1 MAATKLWLAQQM
13 ARGRGTGSISP
24 SYVGSI
30 SGGMSGSLSMRYG
43 TATSDSHNGWVQ
55 VKMDMADS
63 SISCIANTPI
73 TEGQRVAVLTTSSG
87 QLKAIPIGSNIAD
100 AAIETVDVEYA
111 SGTSSSTAPESGWS
125 TESPE
130 WEQGRY
136 IWQRTKTVTQSGAT
150 SYSEP
155 VCIQGA
161 QGEAAIGVSSTSVTY
176 AVSSSGTTAP
186 SSGWS
191 GEVPDALPG
200 QYLWS
205 RTVTYYTDGTESV
218 SYGVSYQGS
227 NGQNGD
233 PGAPGVGI
241 ASSDVSWQASNSG
254 TTVPTGKWSQS
265 VPDLDPG
272 QYLWTR
278 TVWTY
283 TDGDST
289 TTYSVSRFGE
299 NGAQG
304 IQGPPGEDGQPL
316 YTWIKYADTPTSGM
330 SDRPDGKTYMGIA
343 YNKES
348 ATESSIYSDYQWS
361 LIKGADGAQGV
372 QGPPGKDGRQL
383 YTWLKYADTPTSGM
397 SDSPNGKTY
406 MGIAYNKESST
417 ESSIYSDYAWSLIK
431 GADGVQGPPG
441 EDGTTLYTWI
451 KYATSASGANM
462 SDNPTGRDYIG
473 IAYNKT
479 TATESTTPRDYQWSL
494 IKGAD
499 GAQGVQGPP
508 GKDGRQ
514 LYTWLKYADTPTSGM
529 SDSPNGKTYMGI
541 AYNKES
547 STESS
552 IYSDYAWSLIKG
564 ADGVQGP
571 PGEDGTTL
579 YTWIKYATSASG
591 ANMSDNPTGRDY
603 IGIAYNKT
611 TATES
616 TTPRDYQWSLI
627 KGADGAQGIQGPPGE
642 DGTTLYT
649 WIKYATSDAGAN
661 MSDNPTGRDYIGIAY
676 NKTTA
681 TESTNPKD
689 YAWSLIQGETGIGV
703 KDIRE
708 QYYLSTSDKSQTGGS
723 WTTTCPEWKKD
734 HYIWTRSQI
743 TWTDKTVTYT
753 TPVLASALNQANEK
767 ADVSTWYTFAD
778 EEGTHVVSTPNDAT
792 TGPNVLL
799 NGYNLIFR
807 DGTEELASFSP
818 EEFEMLSFFI
828 HSFNGS
834 VSIGGNNLV
843 IGSKPPTTSGW
854 DMESV
859 GVKELVQRCA
869 AMHVEVF
876 GDIAST
882 ATNTWA
888 EGVFYTGNNNIVTF
902 NTGTV
907 MNVDPSRRIYIQQ
920 TGVYKVSLYGAVY
933 SCSSGDLCHFG
944 LGTDADNIL
953 VDAQQN
959 MNGNWGT
966 IAKTALMRV
975 TEPDIYLKPFYKCE
989 QGYGSKLATNT
1000 SSVTIEYLGVG

>member
-1 MAATKLWLAQQM
+1 MAATKLWLAQQLM
-13 ARGRGTGSISP
+13 NGRGTGSITP
-24 SYVGSI
+24 SAVGSV

-43 TATSDSHNGWVQ
+43 TATSDSYNGWVQ

-125 TESPE
+125 TDSPE

-176 AVSSSGTTAP
+176 AVSSSGTAAP
-186 SSGWS
+186 SSGWT
-191 GEVPDALPG
+191 GEVPDVPPG

-205 RTVTYYTDGTESV
+205 RTVTYYTNGTESV

-227 NGQNGD
+227 NGQNGAD
-233 PGAPGVGI
+233 GAPGADGHDGVGI
-241 ASSDVSWQASNSG
+241 ASSDVSWQASDSG
-254 TTVPTGKWSQS
+254 TTVPTGTWSQS

-330 SDRPDGKTYMGIA
+330 SDSPD
-343 YNKES
+343 
-348 ATESSIYSDYQWS
+348 
-361 LIKGADGAQGV
+361 
-372 QGPPGKDGRQL
+372 
-383 YTWLKYADTPTSGM
+383 
-397 SDSPNGKTY
+397 GKTY

-417 ESSIYSDYAWSLIK
+417 ESSIYDDYQWSLIK
-431 GADGVQGPPG
+431 GADGAQGVQGPPG

-451 KYATSASGANM
+451 KYATSDGGANM

-479 TATESTTPRDYQWSL
+479 
-494 IKGAD
+494 
-499 GAQGVQGPP
+499 
-508 GKDGRQ
+508 
-514 LYTWLKYADTPTSGM
+514 
-529 SDSPNGKTYMGI
+529 
-541 AYNKES
+541 S
-547 STESS
+547 S
-552 IYSDYAWSLIKG
+552 
-564 ADGVQGP
+564 
-571 PGEDGTTL
+571 
-579 YTWIKYATSASG
+579 
-591 ANMSDNPTGRDY
+591 
-603 IGIAYNKT
+603 
-611 TATES
+611 
-616 TTPRDYQWSLI
+616 
-627 KGADGAQGIQGPPGE
+627 
-642 DGTTLYT
+642 
-649 WIKYATSDAGAN
+649 
-661 MSDNPTGRDYIGIAY
+661 
-676 NKTTA
+676 

-703 KDIRE
+703 DDVRE
-708 QYYLSTSDKSQTGGS
+708 QYYLSTSDTSQTGGS
-723 WTTTCPEWKKD
+723 WTTTCPEWEKD

-743 TWTDKTVTYT
+743 TWTDGTVTYT

-767 ADVSTWYTFAD
+767 AEVSTWYTFAD

-792 TGPNVLL
+792 VGPNVLL
-799 NGYNLIFR
+799 NGHNLVFR

-818 EEFEMLSFFI
+818 KEFEMMGFFI
-828 HSFNGS
+828 NAMNGGQS

-843 IGSKPPTTSGW
+843 IGSKPPATSGW

-859 GVKELVQRCA
+859 GVNELVQRCA
-869 AMHVEVF
+869 AMYAEVF
-876 GDIAST
+876 GDITST
-882 ATNTWA
+882 ATNAWA
-888 EGVFYTGNNNIVTF
+888 EGVFYTQNDNIVTF
-902 NTGTV
+902 NTGSV
-907 MNVDPSRRIYIQQ
+907 MNVDPSRSIYIQQ
-920 TGVYKVSLYGAVY
+920 TGVYKVSLYGVVY
-933 SCSSGDLCHFG
+933 SCSAGDLCHFG

-975 TEPDIYLKPFYKCE
+975 TEPDISLKPFYKCE
-989 QGYGSKLATNT
+989 QGYGSKLATDT

>member
-241 ASSDVSWQASNSG
+241 ASSDVSWQASDSG
-254 TTVPTGKWSQS
+254 TTVPSGKWSQS

-304 IQGPPGEDGQPL
+304 IPGPPGDTGQPL

-330 SDRPDGKTYMGIA
+330 SDKPD
-343 YNKES
+343 
-348 ATESSIYSDYQWS
+348 
-361 LIKGADGAQGV
+361 
-372 QGPPGKDGRQL
+372 
-383 YTWLKYADTPTSGM
+383 
-397 SDSPNGKTY
+397 GKTY

-431 GADGVQGPPG
+431 GA
-441 EDGTTLYTWI
+441 
-451 KYATSASGANM
+451 
-462 SDNPTGRDYIG
+462 
-473 IAYNKT
+473 
-479 TATESTTPRDYQWSL
+479 
-494 IKGAD
+494 
-499 GAQGVQGPP
+499 
-508 GKDGRQ
+508 
-514 LYTWLKYADTPTSGM
+514 
-529 SDSPNGKTYMGI
+529 
-541 AYNKES
+541 
-547 STESS
+547 
-552 IYSDYAWSLIKG
+552 
-564 ADGVQGP
+564 
-571 PGEDGTTL
+571 
-579 YTWIKYATSASG
+579 
-591 ANMSDNPTGRDY
+591 
-603 IGIAYNKT
+603 
-611 TATES
+611 
-616 TTPRDYQWSLI
+616 
-627 KGADGAQGIQGPPGE
+627 QGIQGPPG
-642 DGTTLYT
+642 DNGKTFYT

-661 MSDNPTGRDYIGIAY
+661 MSDNPDGRDYIGIAY

-703 KDIRE
+703 KDVRE

-753 TPVLASALNQANEK
+753 PPVLASALNQANEK

-818 EEFEMLSFFI
+818 DEFEMLSFFI
-828 HSFNGS
+828 HSFDGS

-907 MNVDPSRRIYIQQ
+907 MSVDPSRCIYIQQ

-933 SCSSGDLCHFG
+933 SCSPGDLCHFG

-975 TEPDIYLKPFYKCE
+975 TEPDILLKPFYKCE

>member
-24 SYVGSI
+24 SYVGSV

-43 TATSDSHNGWVQ
+43 TATSDSDNGWVQ

-63 SISCIANTPI
+63 SISCIADTPI
-73 TEGQRVAVLTTSSG
+73 KNGQRVAVLTTSAG
-87 QLKAIPIGSNIAD
+87 QLKAIPIGNNIAD
-100 AAIETVDVEYA
+100 AAIESVDVEYA
-111 SGTSSSTAPESGWS
+111 SGTSSSTAPTSGWS
-125 TESPE
+125 TDSPE

-136 IWQRTKTVTQSGAT
+136 IWQRTKTVTQSGSV

-191 GEVPDALPG
+191 GEVPDVPPG

-227 NGQNGD
+227 NGQDGSD
-233 PGAPGVGI
+233 GAPGAPGADGHDGVGI

-254 TTVPTGKWSQS
+254 TTVPTGTWSQS

-330 SDRPDGKTYMGIA
+330 SDSPDGKTYMGIA

-348 ATESSIYSDYQWS
+348 STESSIYSDYQWS

-406 MGIAYNKESST
+406 MGIAYNKESAT
-417 ESSIYSDYAWSLIK
+417 ESSVYSDYAWSLIK

-462 SDNPTGRDYIG
+462 SDDPTGRDYIG

-479 TATESTTPRDYQWSL
+479 TATESTSPRDYSWSL

-499 GAQGVQGPP
+499 GAQGV
-508 GKDGRQ
+508 
-514 LYTWLKYADTPTSGM
+514 
-529 SDSPNGKTYMGI
+529 
-541 AYNKES
+541 
-547 STESS
+547 
-552 IYSDYAWSLIKG
+552 
-564 ADGVQGP
+564 
-571 PGEDGTTL
+571 
-579 YTWIKYATSASG
+579 
-591 ANMSDNPTGRDY
+591 
-603 IGIAYNKT
+603 
-611 TATES
+611 
-616 TTPRDYQWSLI
+616 
-627 KGADGAQGIQGPPGE
+627 QGPPGE

-661 MSDNPTGRDYIGIAY
+661 MSDDPTGRDYIGIAY
-676 NKTTA
+676 NKSTA
-681 TESTNPKD
+681 AESTNPKD

-708 QYYLSTSDKSQTGGS
+708 QYYLSTSNTSQTGGS
-723 WTTTCPEWKKD
+723 WTTTCPEWKSD

-743 TWTDKTVTYT
+743 TWTDGTVTYT
-753 TPVLASALNQANEK
+753 TPILASALNQANEK
-767 ADVSTWYTFAD
+767 AEVSTWYTFAD
-778 EEGTHVVSTPNDAT
+778 EEGTHVVSAPNDAT

-818 EEFEMLSFFI
+818 EEFEMLGFFI
-828 HSFNGS
+828 KAMNDGQS

-843 IGSKPPTTSGW
+843 IGSKPPTSSGW

-859 GVKELVQRCA
+859 GVNELVQRCA
-869 AMHVEVF
+869 AMFVEVF

-882 ATNTWA
+882 ATNAWA
-888 EGVFYTGNNNIVTF
+888 EGVFYTSNNNIVTF

-907 MNVDPSRRIYIQQ
+907 MNVDSSRRIYIQQ

-933 SCSSGDLCHFG
+933 GCSEGDLCHFG

-975 TEPDIYLKPFYKCE
+975 TEPDIFLKPYYKCE

>member
-24 SYVGSI
+24 SYVGSV

-43 TATSDSHNGWVQ
+43 TATSDSDNGWVQ

-125 TESPE
+125 TDSPE

-136 IWQRTKTVTQSGAT
+136 IWQRTKTVTQSGTT

-176 AVSSSGTTAP
+176 AVSSSGTVAP

-191 GEVPDALPG
+191 GEVPDVPHG
-200 QYLWS
+200 KYLWS

-227 NGQNGD
+227 NGQDGSD
-233 PGAPGVGI
+233 GAPGAPGADGHDGVGI

-254 TTVPTGKWSQS
+254 TTVPTGTWSQS

-348 ATESSIYSDYQWS
+348 STESSIYSDYAWS

-451 KYATSASGANM
+451 KYATSASGTNM
-462 SDNPTGRDYIG
+462 SDDPTGRDYIG
-473 IAYNKT
+473 IAYNKS
-479 TATESTTPRDYQWSL
+479 TATESTNPKDYQWSL

-499 GAQGVQGPP
+499 GAQGV
-508 GKDGRQ
+508 
-514 LYTWLKYADTPTSGM
+514 
-529 SDSPNGKTYMGI
+529 
-541 AYNKES
+541 
-547 STESS
+547 
-552 IYSDYAWSLIKG
+552 
-564 ADGVQGP
+564 
-571 PGEDGTTL
+571 
-579 YTWIKYATSASG
+579 
-591 ANMSDNPTGRDY
+591 
-603 IGIAYNKT
+603 
-611 TATES
+611 
-616 TTPRDYQWSLI
+616 
-627 KGADGAQGIQGPPGE
+627 QGPPGE

-661 MSDNPTGRDYIGIAY
+661 MSDNPDGRDYIGIAY
-676 NKTTA
+676 NKTSA
-681 TESTNPKD
+681 AESTNPKD

-708 QYYLSTSDKSQTGGS
+708 QYYLSTSDKSQAGGS
-723 WTTTCPEWKKD
+723 WTTTCPEWKSD

-743 TWTDKTVTYT
+743 TWTDETVTYT

-767 ADVSTWYTFAD
+767 AEVSTWYTFAD

-828 HSFNGS
+828 HSMNGS

-882 ATNTWA
+882 ATDAWA
-888 EGVFYTGNNNIVTF
+888 EGVFYTGNNNVVTF

-907 MNVDPSRRIYIQQ
+907 MSVSSEDDTVSPRSIYIQQ

>member
-24 SYVGSI
+24 SYVGSV

-191 GEVPDALPG
+191 GEVPDVPHG

-227 NGQNGD
+227 NGQNGAD
-233 PGAPGVGI
+233 GAPGAPGADGHDGVGI

-304 IQGPPGEDGQPL
+304 IQGPPGDDGQPL

-348 ATESSIYSDYQWS
+348 ATES
-361 LIKGADGAQGV
+361 
-372 QGPPGKDGRQL
+372 
-383 YTWLKYADTPTSGM
+383 
-397 SDSPNGKTY
+397 N
-406 MGIAYNKESST
+406 
-417 ESSIYSDYAWSLIK
+417 IYSDYAWSLIK

-479 TATESTTPRDYQWSL
+479 TATEST
-494 IKGAD
+494 
-499 GAQGVQGPP
+499 
-508 GKDGRQ
+508 
-514 LYTWLKYADTPTSGM
+514 
-529 SDSPNGKTYMGI
+529 
-541 AYNKES
+541 
-547 STESS
+547 
-552 IYSDYAWSLIKG
+552 
-564 ADGVQGP
+564 
-571 PGEDGTTL
+571 
-579 YTWIKYATSASG
+579 
-591 ANMSDNPTGRDY
+591 
-603 IGIAYNKT
+603 
-611 TATES
+611 
-616 TTPRDYQWSLI
+616 
-627 KGADGAQGIQGPPGE
+627 
-642 DGTTLYT
+642 
-649 WIKYATSDAGAN
+649 
-661 MSDNPTGRDYIGIAY
+661 
-676 NKTTA
+676 
-681 TESTNPKD
+681 NPKD

-708 QYYLSTSDKSQTGGS
+708 QYYLSTSDKSQAGGS

-743 TWTDKTVTYT
+743 TWTDRTVTYT
-753 TPVLASALNQANEK
+753 PPVLASALNQANEK
-767 ADVSTWYTFAD
+767 AEVSTWYTFAD

-888 EGVFYTGNNNIVTF
+888 EGVFYMGNNNIVTF

-907 MNVDPSRRIYIQQ
+907 MNVDSRRRIYIQQ

-933 SCSSGDLCHFG
+933 SCSAGDLCHFG

-975 TEPDIYLKPFYKCE
+975 TEPGIYLKPFYKCE
-989 QGYGSKLATNT
+989 QGYGSKLASNT

>member
-24 SYVGSI
+24 SYVGSV

-43 TATSDSHNGWVQ
+43 TATSDSDNGWVQ

-125 TESPE
+125 TDSPE

-176 AVSSSGTTAP
+176 AVSSSGTSAP
-186 SSGWS
+186 SSGWT
-191 GEVPDALPG
+191 GEVPDVPPG

-227 NGQNGD
+227 NGQDGSD
-233 PGAPGVGI
+233 GAPGAPGADGHDGVGI

-254 TTVPTGKWSQS
+254 TTVPTGTWSQS

-330 SDRPDGKTYMGIA
+330 SD
-343 YNKES
+343 S
-348 ATESSIYSDYQWS
+348 YSWS
-361 LIKGADGAQGV
+361 LIKGADGAQ
-372 QGPPGKDGRQL
+372 
-383 YTWLKYADTPTSGM
+383 
-397 SDSPNGKTY
+397 
-406 MGIAYNKESST
+406 
-417 ESSIYSDYAWSLIK
+417 
-431 GADGVQGPPG
+431 GVQGPPG

-451 KYATSASGANM
+451 KYATSDDGANM
-462 SDNPTGRDYIG
+462 SDDPTGRDYIG

-479 TATESTTPRDYQWSL
+479 
-494 IKGAD
+494 
-499 GAQGVQGPP
+499 
-508 GKDGRQ
+508 
-514 LYTWLKYADTPTSGM
+514 
-529 SDSPNGKTYMGI
+529 
-541 AYNKES
+541 
-547 STESS
+547 
-552 IYSDYAWSLIKG
+552 
-564 ADGVQGP
+564 
-571 PGEDGTTL
+571 
-579 YTWIKYATSASG
+579 SAS
-591 ANMSDNPTGRDY
+591 
-603 IGIAYNKT
+603 
-611 TATES
+611 
-616 TTPRDYQWSLI
+616 
-627 KGADGAQGIQGPPGE
+627 
-642 DGTTLYT
+642 
-649 WIKYATSDAGAN
+649 
-661 MSDNPTGRDYIGIAY
+661 
-676 NKTTA
+676 
-681 TESTNPKD
+681 ESTNPKD

-703 KDIRE
+703 EDIRE
-708 QYYLSTSDKSQTGGS
+708 QYYLSTSDTSQTGGS
-723 WTTTCPEWKKD
+723 WTTTCPEWESD
-734 HYIWTRSQI
+734 HYIWTRSKI
-743 TWTDKTVTYT
+743 TWTDGTVTYT

-767 ADVSTWYTFAD
+767 AEVSTWYTFAD

-818 EEFEMLSFFI
+818 EEFEMLGFFI
-828 HSFNGS
+828 KAMNDGQS

-843 IGSKPPTTSGW
+843 IGSKPPTSSGW

-859 GVKELVQRCA
+859 GVNELVQRCA
-869 AMHVEVF
+869 AMYAEVF
-876 GDIAST
+876 GDITST
-882 ATNTWA
+882 ATNAWA
-888 EGVFYTGNNNIVTF
+888 EGVFYTQNDNIVTF

-907 MNVDPSRRIYIQQ
+907 MNVDSSRRIHIQQ
-920 TGVYKVSLYGAVY
+920 TGVYKVSLYGSVY
-933 SCSSGDLCHFG
+933 SCSPGDLCHFG

-975 TEPDIYLKPFYKCE
+975 TEPDIFLKPFYKCE
-989 QGYGSKLATNT
+989 QGYGSKLATDT

>member
-24 SYVGSI
+24 SYVGSV

-111 SGTSSSTAPESGWS
+111 SGTSSSTAPKSGWS
-125 TESPE
+125 TDSPE

-191 GEVPDALPG
+191 GEVPDVPHG

-227 NGQNGD
+227 NGQNGAD
-233 PGAPGVGI
+233 GAPGAPGADGHDGVGI

-304 IQGPPGEDGQPL
+304 IQGPPGDDGQPL

-348 ATESSIYSDYQWS
+348 ATESNIYSDYAWS

-417 ESSIYSDYAWSLIK
+417 ESNIYSDYAWSLIK

-479 TATESTTPRDYQWSL
+479 TATESTNPGDYQWSL

-499 GAQGVQGPP
+499 GAQGV
-508 GKDGRQ
+508 
-514 LYTWLKYADTPTSGM
+514 
-529 SDSPNGKTYMGI
+529 
-541 AYNKES
+541 
-547 STESS
+547 
-552 IYSDYAWSLIKG
+552 
-564 ADGVQGP
+564 
-571 PGEDGTTL
+571 
-579 YTWIKYATSASG
+579 
-591 ANMSDNPTGRDY
+591 
-603 IGIAYNKT
+603 
-611 TATES
+611 
-616 TTPRDYQWSLI
+616 
-627 KGADGAQGIQGPPGE
+627 QGPPGE

-703 KDIRE
+703 KEIRE
-708 QYYLSTSDKSQTGGS
+708 QYYLSTSKTSQTGGS

-743 TWTDKTVTYT
+743 TWTDETVTYT

-767 ADVSTWYTFAD
+767 AEVSTWYTFAD

-799 NGYNLIFR
+799 NGYNLVFR

-828 HSFNGS
+828 RSFNGS

-882 ATNTWA
+882 ATDTWA

-907 MNVDPSRRIYIQQ
+907 MNVDSRRRIYIQQ

-933 SCSSGDLCHFG
+933 SCSPGDLCHFG

-966 IAKTALMRV
+966 IAKTALIRV
-975 TEPDIYLKPFYKCE
+975 TEPDICLKPFYKCE

>member
-24 SYVGSI
+24 SYVGSV

-43 TATSDSHNGWVQ
+43 TATSDSYNGWVQ

-125 TESPE
+125 TDSPE

-191 GEVPDALPG
+191 GEVPDVPHG

-227 NGQNGD
+227 NGQNGAD
-233 PGAPGVGI
+233 GAPGAPGADGHDGVGI

-304 IQGPPGEDGQPL
+304 IQGPPGDDGQPL

-348 ATESSIYSDYQWS
+348 ATESNIYSDYAWS

-372 QGPPGKDGRQL
+372 QGPPGKDGRQ
-383 YTWLKYADTPTSGM
+383 
-397 SDSPNGKTY
+397 
-406 MGIAYNKESST
+406 
-417 ESSIYSDYAWSLIK
+417 
-431 GADGVQGPPG
+431 
-441 EDGTTLYTWI
+441 
-451 KYATSASGANM
+451 
-462 SDNPTGRDYIG
+462 
-473 IAYNKT
+473 
-479 TATESTTPRDYQWSL
+479 
-494 IKGAD
+494 
-499 GAQGVQGPP
+499 
-508 GKDGRQ
+508 
-514 LYTWLKYADTPTSGM
+514 
-529 SDSPNGKTYMGI
+529 
-541 AYNKES
+541 
-547 STESS
+547 
-552 IYSDYAWSLIKG
+552 
-564 ADGVQGP
+564 
-571 PGEDGTTL
+571 
-579 YTWIKYATSASG
+579 
-591 ANMSDNPTGRDY
+591 
-603 IGIAYNKT
+603 
-611 TATES
+611 
-616 TTPRDYQWSLI
+616 
-627 KGADGAQGIQGPPGE
+627 
-642 DGTTLYT
+642 LYT

-703 KDIRE
+703 KEIRE
-708 QYYLSTSDKSQTGGS
+708 QYYLSTSKTSQTGGS
-723 WTTTCPEWKKD
+723 WTTTCPEWKSD

-743 TWTDKTVTYT
+743 TWTDETVTYT

-799 NGYNLIFR
+799 NGYNLVFR

-907 MNVDPSRRIYIQQ
+907 MSVDPSRCIYIQQ

-933 SCSSGDLCHFG
+933 SCSAGDLCHFG

>member
-1 MAATKLWLAQQM
+1 MAATKLWLAQQLIN
-13 ARGRGTGSISP
+13 GRGTGSVTP
-24 SYVGSI
+24 STVGSV

-43 TATSDSHNGWVQ
+43 TATSDSYNGWVQ
-55 VKMDMADS
+55 VKMDTADS

-73 TEGQRVAVLTTSSG
+73 KNGQRVAVLTTSSG

-100 AAIETVDVEYA
+100 AAIESVDVEYA
-111 SGTSSSTAPESGWS
+111 SGTSASTAPESGWS
-125 TESPE
+125 TDSPE

-136 IWQRTKTVTQSGAT
+136 IWQRTKTVTQSGSV

-176 AVSSSGTTAP
+176 AVSSSGTVAP
-186 SSGWS
+186 SSGWT
-191 GEVPDALPG
+191 GEVPDASPG

-227 NGQNGD
+227 NGQDGSD
-233 PGAPGVGI
+233 GAPGAPGADGHDGVGI

-254 TTVPTGKWSQS
+254 TTVPTGTWSQS
-265 VPDLDPG
+265 VPDIEPG

-304 IQGPPGEDGQPL
+304 IQGPPGEDGRPL

-330 SDRPDGKTYMGIA
+330 SDSPDGKTYMGIA

-348 ATESSIYSDYQWS
+348 ATESSVYSDYS
-361 LIKGADGAQGV
+361 
-372 QGPPGKDGRQL
+372 
-383 YTWLKYADTPTSGM
+383 
-397 SDSPNGKTY
+397 
-406 MGIAYNKESST
+406 
-417 ESSIYSDYAWSLIK
+417 
-431 GADGVQGPPG
+431 
-441 EDGTTLYTWI
+441 
-451 KYATSASGANM
+451 
-462 SDNPTGRDYIG
+462 
-473 IAYNKT
+473 
-479 TATESTTPRDYQWSL
+479 
-494 IKGAD
+494 
-499 GAQGVQGPP
+499 
-508 GKDGRQ
+508 
-514 LYTWLKYADTPTSGM
+514 
-529 SDSPNGKTYMGI
+529 
-541 AYNKES
+541 
-547 STESS
+547 
-552 IYSDYAWSLIKG
+552 
-564 ADGVQGP
+564 
-571 PGEDGTTL
+571 
-579 YTWIKYATSASG
+579 
-591 ANMSDNPTGRDY
+591 
-603 IGIAYNKT
+603 
-611 TATES
+611 
-616 TTPRDYQWSLI
+616 WSLI

-642 DGTTLYT
+642 DGATLYT

-661 MSDNPTGRDYIGIAY
+661 MSDDPTGRDYIGIAY

-708 QYYLSTSDKSQTGGS
+708 QYYLSTSDTSQTGGS
-723 WTTTCPEWKKD
+723 WTTTCPEWEKD

-743 TWTDKTVTYT
+743 TWTDGTVTYT

-767 ADVSTWYTFAD
+767 AEVSTWYTFAD
-778 EEGTHVVSTPNDAT
+778 DEGTHVVSTPGDAT

-807 DGTEELASFSP
+807 DGTDELASFSP
-818 EEFEMLSFFI
+818 EEFEMLGFFI
-828 HSFNGS
+828 KAMNDGQS

-843 IGSKPPTTSGW
+843 IGSKPPTSSGW

-859 GVKELVQRCA
+859 GVNELVQRCA
-869 AMHVEVF
+869 AMYAEVF
-876 GDIAST
+876 GDITST
-882 ATNTWA
+882 ATDAWA
-888 EGVFYTGNNNIVTF
+888 EGVFFTGNNNIVTF

-907 MNVDPSRRIYIQQ
+907 MSMSSEDSTVSPRSIYIQQ

-933 SCSSGDLCHFG
+933 SCSAGDLCHFG

-966 IAKTALMRV
+966 IAKTALVRV
-975 TEPDIYLKPFYKCE
+975 TEPDIFLKPFYKCE
-989 QGYGSKLATNT
+989 QGYGSKLAGNT
-1000 SSVTIEYLGVG
+1000 TSVTIEYLGVG

>member
-1 MAATKLWLAQQM
+1 MAATKLWLAQQLIN
-13 ARGRGTGSISP
+13 GRGTGSISP
-24 SYVGSI
+24 SYVGSV

-43 TATSDSHNGWVQ
+43 TATSDSYNGWVQ

-125 TESPE
+125 TESPD

-227 NGQNGD
+227 NGQNGAD
-233 PGAPGVGI
+233 GAPGADGHDGVGI

-254 TTVPTGKWSQS
+254 TTVPSGKWSQS

-348 ATESSIYSDYQWS
+348 STESSIYSDYQWS

-372 QGPPGKDGRQL
+372 
-383 YTWLKYADTPTSGM
+383 
-397 SDSPNGKTY
+397 
-406 MGIAYNKESST
+406 
-417 ESSIYSDYAWSLIK
+417 
-431 GADGVQGPPG
+431 
-441 EDGTTLYTWI
+441 
-451 KYATSASGANM
+451 
-462 SDNPTGRDYIG
+462 
-473 IAYNKT
+473 
-479 TATESTTPRDYQWSL
+479 
-494 IKGAD
+494 
-499 GAQGVQGPP
+499 
-508 GKDGRQ
+508 
-514 LYTWLKYADTPTSGM
+514 
-529 SDSPNGKTYMGI
+529 
-541 AYNKES
+541 
-547 STESS
+547 
-552 IYSDYAWSLIKG
+552 
-564 ADGVQGP
+564 
-571 PGEDGTTL
+571 
-579 YTWIKYATSASG
+579 
-591 ANMSDNPTGRDY
+591 
-603 IGIAYNKT
+603 
-611 TATES
+611 
-616 TTPRDYQWSLI
+616 
-627 KGADGAQGIQGPPGE
+627 QGPPGE

-703 KDIRE
+703 KDVRE
-708 QYYLSTSDKSQTGGS
+708 QYYLSTSKTSQAGGS

-743 TWTDKTVTYT
+743 TWTDRTVTYT
-753 TPVLASALNQANEK
+753 PPVLASALNQANEK

-888 EGVFYTGNNNIVTF
+888 EGVFYTGNNNVVTF

-907 MNVDPSRRIYIQQ
+907 MSVRSEDSAVDPRSIYIQQ

-933 SCSSGDLCHFG
+933 SCSAGDLCHFG

-989 QGYGSKLATNT
+989 QGYGSKLASDT

>member
-55 VKMDMADS
+55 VKMDMADT

-125 TESPE
+125 TDSPE

-186 SSGWS
+186 SSGWT
-191 GEVPDALPG
+191 GEVPDVPHG

-227 NGQNGD
+227 NGQNGAD
-233 PGAPGVGI
+233 GAPGAPGADGHDGVGI

-348 ATESSIYSDYQWS
+348 ATESSIYSDYAWS

-383 YTWLKYADTPTSGM
+383 YTW
-397 SDSPNGKTY
+397 
-406 MGIAYNKESST
+406 
-417 ESSIYSDYAWSLIK
+417 
-431 GADGVQGPPG
+431 
-441 EDGTTLYTWI
+441 
-451 KYATSASGANM
+451 
-462 SDNPTGRDYIG
+462 
-473 IAYNKT
+473 
-479 TATESTTPRDYQWSL
+479 
-494 IKGAD
+494 
-499 GAQGVQGPP
+499 
-508 GKDGRQ
+508 
-514 LYTWLKYADTPTSGM
+514 
-529 SDSPNGKTYMGI
+529 
-541 AYNKES
+541 
-547 STESS
+547 
-552 IYSDYAWSLIKG
+552 
-564 ADGVQGP
+564 
-571 PGEDGTTL
+571 
-579 YTWIKYATSASG
+579 
-591 ANMSDNPTGRDY
+591 
-603 IGIAYNKT
+603 
-611 TATES
+611 
-616 TTPRDYQWSLI
+616 
-627 KGADGAQGIQGPPGE
+627 
-642 DGTTLYT
+642 
-649 WIKYATSDAGAN
+649 IKYATSDAGAN
-661 MSDNPTGRDYIGIAY
+661 MSDNPDGRDYIGIAY
-676 NKTTA
+676 NKTSA

-708 QYYLSTSDKSQTGGS
+708 QYYLSTSKTSQTGGS

-743 TWTDKTVTYT
+743 TWTDRTVTYT
-753 TPVLASALNQANEK
+753 PPVLASALNQANEK

-778 EEGTHVVSTPNDAT
+778 EEGTHVTSTPNDAT

-799 NGYNLIFR
+799 NGYNLVFR

-828 HSFNGS
+828 RSFNGS

-907 MNVDPSRRIYIQQ
+907 MSVDPSRCIYIQQ

-966 IAKTALMRV
+966 IAKTALIRV
-975 TEPDIYLKPFYKCE
+975 TEPDICLKPFYKCE

>member
-1 MAATKLWLAQQM
+1 MAATKLWLAQQLM
-13 ARGRGTGSISP
+13 NGRGTGSITP
-24 SYVGSI
+24 STVGSV

-43 TATSDSHNGWVQ
+43 TATSDSYNGWVQ

-186 SSGWS
+186 SSGWT

-227 NGQNGD
+227 NGQS
-233 PGAPGVGI
+233 GVGI

-254 TTVPTGKWSQS
+254 TTVPTGTWSQS
-265 VPDLDPG
+265 VPDLEPG

-289 TTYSVSRFGE
+289 TMYSVSRFGE
-299 NGAQG
+299 NGPQG
-304 IQGPPGEDGQPL
+304 IPGPPGDTGQPL

-330 SDRPDGKTYMGIA
+330 SDLPD
-343 YNKES
+343 
-348 ATESSIYSDYQWS
+348 
-361 LIKGADGAQGV
+361 
-372 QGPPGKDGRQL
+372 
-383 YTWLKYADTPTSGM
+383 
-397 SDSPNGKTY
+397 GKTY

-431 GADGVQGPPG
+431 GA
-441 EDGTTLYTWI
+441 
-451 KYATSASGANM
+451 
-462 SDNPTGRDYIG
+462 
-473 IAYNKT
+473 
-479 TATESTTPRDYQWSL
+479 
-494 IKGAD
+494 
-499 GAQGVQGPP
+499 
-508 GKDGRQ
+508 
-514 LYTWLKYADTPTSGM
+514 
-529 SDSPNGKTYMGI
+529 
-541 AYNKES
+541 
-547 STESS
+547 
-552 IYSDYAWSLIKG
+552 
-564 ADGVQGP
+564 
-571 PGEDGTTL
+571 
-579 YTWIKYATSASG
+579 
-591 ANMSDNPTGRDY
+591 
-603 IGIAYNKT
+603 
-611 TATES
+611 
-616 TTPRDYQWSLI
+616 
-627 KGADGAQGIQGPPGE
+627 QGIQGPPG
-642 DGTTLYT
+642 DNGKTFYT

-703 KDIRE
+703 DDVRE
-708 QYYLSTSDKSQTGGS
+708 QYYLSTSKTSQTGGS
-723 WTTTCPEWKKD
+723 WTTTCPEWESD

-753 TPVLASALNQANEK
+753 PPVLASALNQANEK
-767 ADVSTWYTFAD
+767 AEVSTWYTFAD
-778 EEGTHVVSTPNDAT
+778 EEGTHVVSTPGDAT

-882 ATNTWA
+882 ATDTWA

-907 MNVDPSRRIYIQQ
+907 MNVDSRRRIYIQQ

-933 SCSSGDLCHFG
+933 SCSAGDLCHFG

-989 QGYGSKLATNT
+989 QGHGSKLATNT

>member
-24 SYVGSI
+24 SYVGSV

-125 TESPE
+125 TDSPE

-136 IWQRTKTVTQSGAT
+136 IWQRTKTVTQSGTT

-191 GEVPDALPG
+191 GEVPDVPPG

-227 NGQNGD
+227 NGQDGSD
-233 PGAPGVGI
+233 GAPGAPGADGHDGVGI

-265 VPDLDPG
+265 VPDLEPG

-372 QGPPGKDGRQL
+372 QGPPG
-383 YTWLKYADTPTSGM
+383 
-397 SDSPNGKTY
+397 
-406 MGIAYNKESST
+406 
-417 ESSIYSDYAWSLIK
+417 
-431 GADGVQGPPG
+431 

-451 KYATSASGANM
+451 KYAT
-462 SDNPTGRDYIG
+462 T
-473 IAYNKT
+473 
-479 TATESTTPRDYQWSL
+479 
-494 IKGAD
+494 
-499 GAQGVQGPP
+499 
-508 GKDGRQ
+508 
-514 LYTWLKYADTPTSGM
+514 
-529 SDSPNGKTYMGI
+529 
-541 AYNKES
+541 
-547 STESS
+547 
-552 IYSDYAWSLIKG
+552 
-564 ADGVQGP
+564 
-571 PGEDGTTL
+571 
-579 YTWIKYATSASG
+579 
-591 ANMSDNPTGRDY
+591 
-603 IGIAYNKT
+603 
-611 TATES
+611 
-616 TTPRDYQWSLI
+616 
-627 KGADGAQGIQGPPGE
+627 
-642 DGTTLYT
+642 
-649 WIKYATSDAGAN
+649 DAGAN
-661 MSDNPTGRDYIGIAY
+661 MSDNPDGRDYIGIAY

-703 KDIRE
+703 KDILE
-708 QYYLSTSDKSQTGGS
+708 QYYLSTSDTSQTGGS
-723 WTTTCPEWKKD
+723 WTTTCPEWKSD

-743 TWTDKTVTYT
+743 TWTDGTVTYT

-767 ADVSTWYTFAD
+767 AEVSTWYTFAD

-818 EEFEMLSFFI
+818 EEFEMLGFFI
-828 HSFNGS
+828 KAMNDGQS

-843 IGSKPPTTSGW
+843 IGSKPPTSSGW

-859 GVKELVQRCA
+859 GVNELVQRCA

-876 GDIAST
+876 GDIEST
-882 ATNTWA
+882 ATNAWA
-888 EGVFYTGNNNIVTF
+888 EGVFYTGNNNVVTF

-907 MNVDPSRRIYIQQ
+907 MNVDSRRSIYIQQ
-920 TGVYKVSLYGAVY
+920 TGVYKVSLYGVVY

-959 MNGNWGT
+959 MNGSWGT

-975 TEPDIYLKPFYKCE
+975 TEPDTCLKPFYKCE
-989 QGYGSKLATNT
+989 QGYGSKLASDT

>member
-24 SYVGSI
+24 SYVGSV

-43 TATSDSHNGWVQ
+43 TATSDSYNGWVQ

-125 TESPE
+125 TDSPE

-191 GEVPDALPG
+191 GEVPDVPHG

-227 NGQNGD
+227 NGQNGAD
-233 PGAPGVGI
+233 GAPGAPGADGHDGVGI

-304 IQGPPGEDGQPL
+304 IQGPPGDDGQPL

-348 ATESSIYSDYQWS
+348 ATESNIYSDYAWS

-372 QGPPGKDGRQL
+372 QGPPGKDGRQ
-383 YTWLKYADTPTSGM
+383 
-397 SDSPNGKTY
+397 
-406 MGIAYNKESST
+406 
-417 ESSIYSDYAWSLIK
+417 
-431 GADGVQGPPG
+431 
-441 EDGTTLYTWI
+441 
-451 KYATSASGANM
+451 
-462 SDNPTGRDYIG
+462 
-473 IAYNKT
+473 
-479 TATESTTPRDYQWSL
+479 
-494 IKGAD
+494 
-499 GAQGVQGPP
+499 
-508 GKDGRQ
+508 
-514 LYTWLKYADTPTSGM
+514 
-529 SDSPNGKTYMGI
+529 
-541 AYNKES
+541 
-547 STESS
+547 
-552 IYSDYAWSLIKG
+552 
-564 ADGVQGP
+564 
-571 PGEDGTTL
+571 
-579 YTWIKYATSASG
+579 
-591 ANMSDNPTGRDY
+591 
-603 IGIAYNKT
+603 
-611 TATES
+611 
-616 TTPRDYQWSLI
+616 
-627 KGADGAQGIQGPPGE
+627 
-642 DGTTLYT
+642 LYT

-703 KDIRE
+703 KEIRE
-708 QYYLSTSDKSQTGGS
+708 QYYLSTSKTSQTGGS
-723 WTTTCPEWKKD
+723 WTTTCPEWKSD

-743 TWTDKTVTYT
+743 TWTDETVTYT

-799 NGYNLIFR
+799 NGYNLVFR
-807 DGTEELASFSP
+807 DGTDELASFSP
-818 EEFEMLSFFI
+818 DEFEMLSFFI

-907 MNVDPSRRIYIQQ
+907 MSVDPSRCIYIQQ

-933 SCSSGDLCHFG
+933 SCSAGDLCHFG

>member
-1 MAATKLWLAQQM
+1 
-13 ARGRGTGSISP
+13 
-24 SYVGSI
+24 
-30 SGGMSGSLSMRYG
+30 
-43 TATSDSHNGWVQ
+43 
-55 VKMDMADS
+55 
-63 SISCIANTPI
+63 
-73 TEGQRVAVLTTSSG
+73 
-87 QLKAIPIGSNIAD
+87 
-100 AAIETVDVEYA
+100 
-111 SGTSSSTAPESGWS
+111 
-125 TESPE
+125 
-130 WEQGRY
+130 
-136 IWQRTKTVTQSGAT
+136 
-150 SYSEP
+150 
-155 VCIQGA
+155 
-161 QGEAAIGVSSTSVTY
+161 
-176 AVSSSGTTAP
+176 
-186 SSGWS
+186 
-191 GEVPDALPG
+191 
-200 QYLWS
+200 
-205 RTVTYYTDGTESV
+205 
-218 SYGVSYQGS
+218 
-227 NGQNGD
+227 
-233 PGAPGVGI
+233 
-241 ASSDVSWQASNSG
+241 
-254 TTVPTGKWSQS
+254 
-265 VPDLDPG
+265 
-272 QYLWTR
+272 
-278 TVWTY
+278 
-283 TDGDST
+283 
-289 TTYSVSRFGE
+289 
-299 NGAQG
+299 
-304 IQGPPGEDGQPL
+304 
-316 YTWIKYADTPTSGM
+316 
-330 SDRPDGKTYMGIA
+330 
-343 YNKES
+343 
-348 ATESSIYSDYQWS
+348 
-361 LIKGADGAQGV
+361 
-372 QGPPGKDGRQL
+372 
-383 YTWLKYADTPTSGM
+383 
-397 SDSPNGKTY
+397 
-406 MGIAYNKESST
+406 
-417 ESSIYSDYAWSLIK
+417 
-431 GADGVQGPPG
+431 
-441 EDGTTLYTWI
+441 
-451 KYATSASGANM
+451 
-462 SDNPTGRDYIG
+462 
-473 IAYNKT
+473 
-479 TATESTTPRDYQWSL
+479 
-494 IKGAD
+494 
-499 GAQGVQGPP
+499 
-508 GKDGRQ
+508 
-514 LYTWLKYADTPTSGM
+514 
-529 SDSPNGKTYMGI
+529 
-541 AYNKES
+541 
-547 STESS
+547 
-552 IYSDYAWSLIKG
+552 
-564 ADGVQGP
+564 
-571 PGEDGTTL
+571 
-579 YTWIKYATSASG
+579 
-591 ANMSDNPTGRDY
+591 
-603 IGIAYNKT
+603 
-611 TATES
+611 
-616 TTPRDYQWSLI
+616 
-627 KGADGAQGIQGPPGE
+627 
-642 DGTTLYT
+642 
-649 WIKYATSDAGAN
+649 

>member
-1 MAATKLWLAQQM
+1 MAATKLWLAQQLM
-13 ARGRGTGSISP
+13 NGRGTGSITP
-24 SYVGSI
+24 STVGSV

-43 TATSDSHNGWVQ
+43 TATSDSYNGWVQ

-125 TESPE
+125 TDSPE

-186 SSGWS
+186 SSGWT

-227 NGQNGD
+227 NGQS
-233 PGAPGVGI
+233 GVGI
-241 ASSDVSWQASNSG
+241 ASSDVSWQASDSG
-254 TTVPTGKWSQS
+254 TTVPTGTWSQS

-289 TTYSVSRFGE
+289 TMYSVSRFGE
-299 NGAQG
+299 NGPQG
-304 IQGPPGEDGQPL
+304 IPGPPGDTGQPL

-330 SDRPDGKTYMGIA
+330 SDSPD
-343 YNKES
+343 
-348 ATESSIYSDYQWS
+348 
-361 LIKGADGAQGV
+361 
-372 QGPPGKDGRQL
+372 
-383 YTWLKYADTPTSGM
+383 
-397 SDSPNGKTY
+397 GKTY

-417 ESSIYSDYAWSLIK
+417 ESSVYSDYSWSLIK
-431 GADGVQGPPG
+431 GADG
-441 EDGTTLYTWI
+441 
-451 KYATSASGANM
+451 
-462 SDNPTGRDYIG
+462 
-473 IAYNKT
+473 
-479 TATESTTPRDYQWSL
+479 
-494 IKGAD
+494 
-499 GAQGVQGPP
+499 
-508 GKDGRQ
+508 
-514 LYTWLKYADTPTSGM
+514 
-529 SDSPNGKTYMGI
+529 
-541 AYNKES
+541 
-547 STESS
+547 
-552 IYSDYAWSLIKG
+552 
-564 ADGVQGP
+564 
-571 PGEDGTTL
+571 
-579 YTWIKYATSASG
+579 
-591 ANMSDNPTGRDY
+591 
-603 IGIAYNKT
+603 
-611 TATES
+611 
-616 TTPRDYQWSLI
+616 
-627 KGADGAQGIQGPPGE
+627 IQGPPG
-642 DGTTLYT
+642 DNGKTFYT

-661 MSDNPTGRDYIGIAY
+661 MSDDPTGRDYIGIAY
-676 NKTTA
+676 NKTSA

-703 KDIRE
+703 DDVRE
-708 QYYLSTSDKSQTGGS
+708 QYYLSTSDTSQTGGS
-723 WTTTCPEWKKD
+723 WTTTCPEWKSD
-734 HYIWTRSQI
+734 HYIWTRSKI
-743 TWTDKTVTYT
+743 TWTDGTVTYT
-753 TPVLASALNQANEK
+753 PPVLASALNQANEK
-767 ADVSTWYTFAD
+767 AEVSTWYTFAD

-807 DGTEELASFSP
+807 DGTDELASFSL
-818 EEFEMLSFFI
+818 EEFEMLGFFI
-828 HSFNGS
+828 KAMNDGQS

-859 GVKELVQRCA
+859 GVNELVQRCA

-882 ATNTWA
+882 ATNAWA

-902 NTGTV
+902 NIGTV
-907 MNVDPSRRIYIQQ
+907 MSVSSEGSTVNPRSIYIKQ

-933 SCSSGDLCHFG
+933 SCSAGDLCHFG

-975 TEPDIYLKPFYKCE
+975 TEPDIFLKPFYKCE
-989 QGYGSKLATNT
+989 QGYGSKLATDT